1 MPTIFSHALL
11 PLAAGAAA
19 GRARIPFRLAVI
31 GALLAILPDADVIGR
46 SFGLTYADDWGHRG
60 ATHSFAFAALVVG
73 VIALL
78 WKPARNPWVLAFL
91 FASTVSHTLFDMLT
105 DGGQGVMLY
114 WPFDSTRY
122 FLPWQPIRVAP
133 IGLRFFTER
142 GWETVWSE
150 LQSIWLP
157 SILFVG
163 LAIALRRR
171 GAR

>member
-19 GRARIPFRLAVI
+19 GRVRVPARLAVI
-31 GALLAILPDADVIGR
+31 GALLAILPDTDVIGR

-60 ATHSFAFAALVVG
+60 ATHSFAFAILVVG
-73 VIALL
+73 MIALL
-78 WKPARNPWVLAFL
+78 WKPARNPCAFGFLLA
-91 FASTVSHTLFDMLT
+91 SIVSHTLFDMLT
-105 DGGQGVMLY
+105 DGGQGVILY
-114 WPFDSTRY
+114 WPLDSTRY

-150 LQSIWLP
+150 LLLVWLP
-157 SILFVG
+157 SFLIVG
-163 LAIALRRR
+163 LVVALRRR
-171 GAR
+171 RAR